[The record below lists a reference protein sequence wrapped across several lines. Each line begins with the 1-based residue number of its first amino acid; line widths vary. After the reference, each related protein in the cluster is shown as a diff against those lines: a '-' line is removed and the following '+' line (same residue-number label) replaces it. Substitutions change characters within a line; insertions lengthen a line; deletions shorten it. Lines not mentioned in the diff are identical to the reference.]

1 MSGKLNESWIS
12 STLSNYGLL
21 ALRIGS
27 MLVLTRS
34 LFLGLNPEQYGF
46 WALLWSIFSYT
57 LLLDFG
63 FGTAVQKWTSQ
74 SSAQG
79 DWQRYGQLLS
89 SLLLSYGLMGGL
101 LALISFPLA
110 QVLPQWFQFGSDPTP
125 FQQLFLVFGVGS
137 GLLFP
142 TGMAAEMLRGLG
154 QLRLR
159 NRIQAQGV
167 LLQTGGS
174 LLLLHFWPNLMAL
187 TLWTLLSTL
196 LANAWLFRK
205 AWQGLPPQFKLG
217 RPSLSL
223 LKEVAGFSFFAWLIT
238 LSNLVIFRSDQLVIG
253 TTLGVSAIAGY
264 QIAGRVADLFRQLT
278 TQLHD
283 YLGPL
288 AARAHAQGDHAMIH
302 DTLLKSAR
310 WVSLLAVLMG
320 LPLAWVLPDLLQL
333 WLNLSDPT
341 LVLCA
346 RLLLFSMFVQVSL
359 RSSSTQILLMCQREQ
374 ALMWGGMAEAV
385 LNLSL
390 SLFLAPR
397 LGVLGVALGT
407 VIPNLLLTVFFQLPL
422 VQKASG
428 ISPLSYFLRASG
440 RAWLAGLLASLLV
453 WPLWLHMA
461 SLSPLLRLVLG
472 GTAAGSLSL
481 AFLLVLGLTKAEKTS
496 LFLRLSKALKVK
508 NTPKHAL
515 LESNAP

>member
-1 MSGKLNESWIS
+1 MSGKLNESWLS

-34 LFLGLNPEQYGF
+34 LFLGLNQEEYGF
-46 WALLWSIFSYT
+46 WALIWSIFSYT

-101 LALISFPLA
+101 LALLSFPVSQA
-110 QVLPQWFQFGSDPTP
+110 LPHWFHFASDPTP
-125 FQQLFLVFGVGS
+125 YQHLFLVFGIGS

-167 LLQTGGS
+167 LLQTVGS

-196 LANAWLFRK
+196 LTNVWLFRK
-205 AWQGLPPQFKLG
+205 AWQGLPHQFQLG
-217 RPSLSL
+217 RPSFSL

-238 LSNLVIFRSDQLVIG
+238 LSNLIIFRSDQVVIG
-253 TTLGVSAIAGY
+253 ATLGVGAIAGY
-264 QIAGRVADLFRQLT
+264 QIAGRVADLFRQLS

-288 AARAHAQGDHAMIH
+288 AARAHAQGDHEMIH
-302 DTLLKSAR
+302 QTLLKSAR

-320 LPLAWVLPDLLQL
+320 LPLAWVLPDLLQI
-333 WLNLSDPT
+333 WLNLSDPN

-359 RSSSTQILLMCQREQ
+359 RSSSTQILLMCQMERP
-374 ALMWGGMAEAV
+374 LMWGGMIEAL

-390 SLFLAPR
+390 SLILASR
-397 LGVLGVALGT
+397 WGVLGVAQGT
-407 VIPNLLLTVFFQLPL
+407 LIPNLLMAVFFQLPL

-428 ISPLSYFLRASG
+428 ITPLRYFLNTSG
-440 RAWLAGLLASLLV
+440 KAWLAGLLASLMI
-453 WPLWLHMA
+453 WPLWLQLA
-461 SLSPLLRLVLG
+461 ALPPVLRIVLG
-472 GTAAGSLSL
+472 GMGAGLVSLIFVVSM
-481 AFLLVLGLTKAEKTS
+481 GLTKAEKQS
-496 LFLRLSKALKVK
+496 LMTQVFKRMNLKKNPQKAV
-508 NTPKHAL
+508 A
-515 LESNAP
+515 A